1 MGYSDVLIEQCG
13 ANATQE
19 QQNNRIKWRVLW
31 RLLQMMKTGFW
42 KYLAA
47 IIAMSVALSAF
58 DTVTAFLLKDIMA
71 RIRLEQGVM
80 FEGLG
85 KNVLLCVLAGLGCL
99 VVYGVGYITYT
110 MEAKKGGANLQKVM
124 YSKAMRLPF
133 TYYDTT
139 HSGEF
144 MSKVMYDGER
154 AQGIYGSRFRRI
166 LMPCLMVSC
175 YLVPMVYLNWQVTLC
190 LFGASASLLL
200 VNALFVVPMQKMSQK
215 LSHTHGSLTERLS
228 NLLSGMEQVKIFGL
242 HKSMVDEY
250 VEANEQFRK
259 GQRSMNLLSACLD
272 GLNQGFELLG
282 SLVFIALGVFF
293 VSKDI
298 TTVEN
303 LAAIY
308 VLYGAMSWNL
318 LQVGIY
324 IPSMASYL
332 ANAERVFTFL
342 DSEEETERVEMP
354 ADVKSDSISVV
365 EEKNAENVNANH
377 SAVCM
382 EHVSFSYDGE
392 HTILDDFSVD
402 IPKGKCIALKGESGK
417 GKSTIAKLLLG
428 FYSVS
433 KGKLYLDGKPYE
445 SYTREQIRD
454 QIGYVPQEPY
464 LYDVSI
470 AENIRYGKPDAT
482 LEEIME
488 AAKKANAHEFIMR
501 QEHGYDTNVG
511 ERGNH
516 LSGGERQRIAIA
528 RAILKDAPILLL
540 DEATSALDNESEQLV
555 NEALERLMEG
565 RTTIVI
571 AHRLSTLN
579 RADAIVEL

>member
-19 QQNNRIKWRVLW
+19 QQSDRIKWRILW
-31 RLLQMMKTGFW
+31 RLLHMMKAGFW
-42 KYLAA
+42 KYLVA

-71 RIRLEQGVM
+71 RISWEQGLM
-80 FEGLG
+80 FDGLG
-85 KNVLLCVLAGLGCL
+85 KNVLLCVLAGLCCL
-99 VVYGVGYITYT
+99 AIYGVGYIVYT
-110 MEAKKGGANLQKVM
+110 MEAKRGGANLQRVM

-133 TYYDTT
+133 MYYDTT

-144 MSKVMYDGER
+144 MSKVMYDSER

-175 YLVPMVYLNWQVTLC
+175 YLIPMLYLNWQVTLC
-190 LFGASASLLL
+190 LFGASASLLFL
-200 VNALFVVPMQKMSQK
+200 NTMFVVPMQSMSQK
-215 LSHTHGSLTERLS
+215 LSGTHSSLTERLS
-228 NLLSGMEQVKIFGL
+228 NLLAGMEQVKIFGL
-242 HKSMVDEY
+242 QKVMVDEY
-250 VEANEQFRK
+250 VDANERFRK
-259 GQRSMNLLSACLD
+259 GQRSMNILSACLD

-282 SLVFIALGVFF
+282 SMVFIALGIFF
-293 VSKDI
+293 VSKDV

-308 VLYGAMSWNL
+308 VLYGSMSWNL

-332 ANAERVFTFL
+332 ANAERVFAFL
-342 DSEEETERVEMP
+342 DSEEEAEYVEMHSNTK
-354 ADVKSDSISVV
+354 DVVKGECAEDSCIR
-365 EEKNAENVNANH
+365 
-377 SAVCM
+377 M

-392 HTILDDFSVD
+392 NNILDDFSVD
-402 IPKGKCIALKGESGK
+402 IPKGKCVALKGESGK

-428 FYSVS
+428 FYSVTAGEMYLN
-433 KGKLYLDGKPYE
+433 GKTYNN
-445 SYTREQIRD
+445 YTREQIRN

-464 LYDVSI
+464 LYNVSI
-470 AENIRYGKPDAT
+470 AENIRYGKSDAT

-488 AAKKANAHEFIMR
+488 AAQKANAHDFIMR
-501 QEHGYDTNVG
+501 QENGYDTNVG

-516 LSGGERQRIAIA
+516 LSGGEKQRIAIA

-540 DEATSALDNESEQLV
+540 DEATSALDNESEQFV
-555 NEALERLMEG
+555 NEALERLMQN

-571 AHRLSTLN
+571 AHRMSTLN
-579 RADAIVEL
+579 RVDVIIEL